1 MTNSSKIAA
10 TITPG
15 QKIETEEIQSAN
27 STTST
32 ALSLLRE
39 EEFLDKAVRV
49 FGTPENPLFLARDV
63 AEWIDYGYKD
73 YRKTTRDVGKMIEK
87 VDNDEKVK
95 FTTPNKGENSS
106 PLRPNHEY
114 WFLTENGLYEVLML
128 SRKPKAKQFKSKVK
142 EILKSVRMTG
152 GYINPGQEDLFV
164 ETYLPFADEN
174 VKNFFRLNMQAM
186 AQQNKIIKDQ
196 KLQLESQQKDLNE
209 KDNRILAQRRELSKQ
224 HEQLEFKDQ
233 QIEGYVG
240 VVTNLV
246 KDVPLAGKRAILN
259 RVLRAPGDNFGSRY
273 MILYREFDDIYH
285 MNTKYRMNKYND
297 THSPKCKS
305 RLQFIDE
312 QLGMLNELYELAV
325 KLFKSDVEMLVQQM
339 YDARL

>member
-1 MTNSSKIAA
+1 MTSNASKIAA
-10 TITPG
+10 TITPE
-15 QKIETEEIQSAN
+15 QVTEGFSS
-27 STTST
+27 STT

-39 EEFLDKAVRV
+39 EEFLDKTVRV

-63 AEWIDYGYKD
+63 AEWIDYNISSVNKMLANVD
-73 YRKTTRDVGKMIEK
+73 EDEKTTRKIIPTGSNYQTEA
-87 VDNDEKVK
+87 
-95 FTTPNKGENSS
+95 
-106 PLRPNHEY
+106 

-142 EILKSVRMTG
+142 EILKSVRTTG

-209 KDNRILAQRRELSKQ
+209 KDNHILAQRRELSKQ

>member
-1 MTNSSKIAA
+1 MGCQN
-10 TITPG
+10 
-15 QKIETEEIQSAN
+15 
-27 STTST
+27 
-32 ALSLLRE
+32 
-39 EEFLDKAVRV
+39 
-49 FGTPENPLFLARDV
+49 
-63 AEWIDYGYKD
+63 
-73 YRKTTRDVGKMIEK
+73 
-87 VDNDEKVK
+87 
-95 FTTPNKGENSS
+95 TTPSITDSLGRTQYPVWINES
-106 PLRPNHEY
+106 
-114 WFLTENGLYEVLML
+114 GLYSLILGSKLEKAKEFKHWVTAEVLPTI
-128 SRKPKAKQFKSKVK
+128 RK
-142 EILKSVRMTG
+142 TG

-196 KLQLESQQKDLNE
+196 KLQLESQQKDLLE
-209 KDNRILAQRRELSKQ
+209 KDNRILDQRRELSKQ

>member
-1 MTNSSKIAA
+1 MTSNTSKIAA
-10 TITPG
+10 TITPE
-15 QKIETEEIQSAN
+15 QVTEGFSS
-27 STTST
+27 STTKST
-32 ALSLLRE
+32 TPPQIQIFNSSLHPEFGNLRTLTIDGE
-39 EEFLDKAVRV
+39 PWFVGK
-49 FGTPENPLFLARDV
+49 DV
-63 AEWIDYGYKD
+63 AEALGYTNPAKAIRNHVSD
-73 YRKTTRDVGKMIEK
+73 EDKGVNEMDTPGGKQQLIIINE
-87 VDNDEKVK
+87 
-95 FTTPNKGENSS
+95 S
-106 PLRPNHEY
+106 
-114 WFLTENGLYEVLML
+114 GLYSLILGSKLEKAKEFKHWVTAEVLPTI
-128 SRKPKAKQFKSKVK
+128 RK
-142 EILKSVRMTG
+142 TG

-196 KLQLESQQKDLNE
+196 KIKIESQQKDLNE
-209 KDNRILAQRRELSKQ
+209 KDNHILIQNQKLSKQ

>member
-1 MTNSSKIAA
+1 MTSNASKIAA
-10 TITPG
+10 TITPE
-15 QKIETEEIQSAN
+15 QVTEGFSS
-27 STTST
+27 STTKST
-32 ALSLLRE
+32 TPPQIQIFNSSLHPEFGNLRTLTIE
-39 EEFLDKAVRV
+39 GEPWFVGK
-49 FGTPENPLFLARDV
+49 DV
-63 AEWIDYGYKD
+63 AEALGYFNTSKAIRNHVSEEDKMGVQNVTPSITDSLGRTQYPVWIN
-73 YRKTTRDVGKMIEK
+73 E
-87 VDNDEKVK
+87 
-95 FTTPNKGENSS
+95 S
-106 PLRPNHEY
+106 
-114 WFLTENGLYEVLML
+114 GLYSLILGSKLEKAKEFKHWVTAEVLPTI
-128 SRKPKAKQFKSKVK
+128 RK
-142 EILKSVRMTG
+142 TG

-209 KDNRILAQRRELSKQ
+209 KDNRILAQKRELSKQ

>member
-1 MTNSSKIAA
+1 
-10 TITPG
+10 
-15 QKIETEEIQSAN
+15 
-27 STTST
+27 
-32 ALSLLRE
+32 
-39 EEFLDKAVRV
+39 
-49 FGTPENPLFLARDV
+49 
-63 AEWIDYGYKD
+63 
-73 YRKTTRDVGKMIEK
+73 
-87 VDNDEKVK
+87 
-95 FTTPNKGENSS
+95 
-106 PLRPNHEY
+106 
-114 WFLTENGLYEVLML
+114 
-128 SRKPKAKQFKSKVK
+128 
-142 EILKSVRMTG
+142 
-152 GYINPGQEDLFV
+152 
-164 ETYLPFADEN
+164 
-174 VKNFFRLNMQAM
+174 MQAM

-209 KDNRILAQRRELSKQ
+209 KDNRILAQKRELSKQ

>member
-1 MTNSSKIAA
+1 MTSNASKIAA
-10 TITPG
+10 TITPE
-15 QKIETEEIQSAN
+15 QVTEGFSS
-27 STTST
+27 STTKST
-32 ALSLLRE
+32 IPPQIQIFNSSLHPEFGNLRTLTIE
-39 EEFLDKAVRV
+39 GEPWFVGK
-49 FGTPENPLFLARDV
+49 DV
-63 AEWIDYGYKD
+63 AEALGYFNTSKAIRNHVSEEDKMGVQNVTPSITDSLGRTQYPVWIN
-73 YRKTTRDVGKMIEK
+73 E
-87 VDNDEKVK
+87 
-95 FTTPNKGENSS
+95 S
-106 PLRPNHEY
+106 
-114 WFLTENGLYEVLML
+114 GLYSLILSSKLEKAKEFKRWVTAEVLPTI
-128 SRKPKAKQFKSKVK
+128 RK
-142 EILKSVRMTG
+142 TG

-196 KLQLESQQKDLNE
+196 KIKIESQQKDLNE
-209 KDNRILAQRRELSKQ
+209 KDNHILIQNQKLSKQ